1 MPQADSPTDRLLF
14 LSVKPVFAEAI
25 LSGTK
30 TIELRRSRPR
40 ISVPTDALIYASS
53 PTMALVGE
61 CVVDDITEWQL
72 TDLWRSLG
80 PQTGVDRIT
89 FDRYFAGAEHA
100 VALHLTHVRRL
111 ANSVPLEDIRDR
123 VEGFEPPQ
131 SFRYVSRAKSEA
143 LTA

>member
-1 MPQADSPTDRLLF
+1 MPQHDSPTDRLLF

-25 LSGTK
+25 LSGDK

-40 ISVPTDALIYASS
+40 INVPTEALIYASS

-61 CVVDDITEWQL
+61 CVVDDMTEWQIA
-72 TDLWRSLG
+72 DLWKALG
-80 PQTGVDRIT
+80 SKIGVDRDT
-89 FDRYFAGAEHA
+89 FDKYFEGAEHA
-100 VALHLTHVRRL
+100 VALHLVNVRRL
-111 ANSVPLEDIRDR
+111 ANAVSLKDIRDR

>member
-1 MPQADSPTDRLLF
+1 MPQPESPPDRLLF
-14 LSVKPVFAEAI
+14 LSVKPIYAEAI
-25 LSGTK
+25 LSGAK

-40 ISVPTDALIYASS
+40 ITVPTEALIYASS

-61 CVVDDITEWQL
+61 CVVEDITEWQMAN
-72 TDLWRSLG
+72 LWKSLG
-80 PQTGVDRIT
+80 PQTGVDRFM
-89 FDRYFAGAEHA
+89 FDTYFEGAEHA
-100 VALHLTHVRRL
+100 VALHLTKVRRL
-111 ANSVPLEDIRDR
+111 TNAVSLEDIRDR